1 MILGVNSV
9 IERRLQTGK
18 WNMKPS
24 NQENEAQDKVPMK
37 QNKLRCGK
45 NLTVN
50 VEIEEKRRQ
59 SN

>member
-1 MILGVNSV
+1 MILGVNSA